1 MSRYEDD
8 RIYYDR
14 ERGPRGRENER
25 FYEDDRVY
33 MSGGR
38 GRDSPDRGYDRRPPP
53 PPRAYDDEF
62 VRDRR
67 FYEDDRFE
75 RRPGGVEFDRRVIY
89 DREREREY
97 QQELPRRPVMVRR
110 QSSLDSYDRRPL
122 RGFEPRE
129 EYPPPARREDVR
141 RDDFRAPT
149 YAPIPLPRMEGI
161 PPPRSEGMRSD
172 GMPPPRRGEHERDFH
187 DDERVID
194 RDYYI
199 NDGKRFPDHVHER
212 EVIRTHDERDRS
224 RESHARTAR
233 SSKHSP
239 PSSRGSSSSRTRSH
253 AGTVK
258 SEYPKRGKTKIPAR
272 LVETRA
278 IIDLE
283 YPFVVEGN
291 SIIILKALGQDH
303 IDEVLRLSEEYRKSE
318 SARGLTMPKQS
329 MSRTTANVCAAEV
342 IVDGGKKEEVVKE
355 TIKEEI
361 ITKSAPQPTVVI
373 APPEPAPL
381 IIDAHPHGDEIV
393 DITEETII
401 RTDPHRHHRHHSH
414 GNELVIRR
422 PSRSRSRSKSGRE
435 IRSEIRALER
445 ELVHRP
451 RYVDDEYDIVRTER
465 MEDGQLVVY
474 EERVERV
481 HSHKPTRIEKDKK
494 GRISISVPAR

>member
-8 RIYYDR
+8 RIYYER
-14 ERGPRGRENER
+14 ERGPRGREQER
-25 FYEDDRVY
+25 FYEDDRMY

-38 GRDSPDRGYDRRPPP
+38 SNRGGRESPDRGSDRGSDRRP
-53 PPRAYDDEF
+53 PPRAYDDAF

-75 RRPGGVEFDRRVIY
+75 RRPGGGGGAEFDRRVIY

-97 QQELPRRPVMVRR
+97 QQEPAPRRPPVLVRR

-161 PPPRSEGMRSD
+161 PPPRSEGRLE

-194 RDYYI
+194 RDYYL

-233 SSKHSP
+233 SSKLSP
-239 PSSRGSSSSRTRSH
+239 PSSRGSSSSRTRSN
-253 AGTVK
+253 AGTLK

-303 IDEVLRLSEEYRKSE
+303 IDEVLRLSEEY
-318 SARGLTMPKQS
+318 
-329 MSRTTANVCAAEV
+329 
-342 IVDGGKKEEVVKE
+342 KK
-355 TIKEEI
+355 
-361 ITKSAPQPTVVI
+361 
-373 APPEPAPL
+373 
-381 IIDAHPHGDEIV
+381 
-393 DITEETII
+393 
-401 RTDPHRHHRHHSH
+401 
-414 GNELVIRR
+414 
-422 PSRSRSRSKSGRE
+422 SKSK
-435 IRSEIRALER
+435 
-445 ELVHRP
+445 
-451 RYVDDEYDIVRTER
+451 
-465 MEDGQLVVY
+465 
-474 EERVERV
+474 
-481 HSHKPTRIEKDKK
+481 SHTRNVQEPPLTYT
-494 GRISISVPAR
+494 S